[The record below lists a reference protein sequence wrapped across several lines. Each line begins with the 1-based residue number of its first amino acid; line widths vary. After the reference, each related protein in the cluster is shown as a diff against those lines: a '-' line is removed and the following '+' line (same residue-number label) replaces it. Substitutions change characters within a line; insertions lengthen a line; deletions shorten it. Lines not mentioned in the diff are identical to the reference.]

1 MVSKNCKSPEKLV
14 LEGIF
19 LSCNAKLYIKVNKKG
34 CYFPK
39 KEDKMS
45 QASRKLKIGIYQ
57 PRMIDKR

>member
-45 QASRKLKIGIYQ
+45 QASR
-57 PRMIDKR
+57 